1 MKNLTKM
8 FVAVAVLLTSFAC
21 TTDVTKDLGVVAEG
35 QTTLTLSLEESRTQL
50 GVKAGEVYPLYWSDG
65 DKISVNGVESNA
77 LSVSGNSATA
87 TFTIPGNLTAPYCIA
102 YPAAAEGKVLFADEQ
117 SYTEGTFSN
126 GASTMYGYS
135 EEGVGAQLNHLTSV
149 LKIGV
154 TGSKT
159 LSLAQIS
166 NVDRTPIA
174 GAFDIDFAKGEVSAT
189 ATSKEVISYSFGE
202 GVELSKEPTYM
213 HIAVPA
219 GKYEELYVTLYDTDG
234 GVMYATVKAGD
245 KKPLTAGAVREF
257 SNNIAYDANAS
268 VFVIKDKESLK
279 KFAAEAATSE
289 KNALFVADVD
299 MTGETWT
306 PIEGYTGTIL
316 GNGYAIK
323 GMTAPLFGTTSA
335 SIKGLHL
342 TEVNIY
348 ETVNPNVAPFAR
360 YLQATDTLAPMIE
373 HCSASGKITVDCQE
387 YVYQSFSAYSEFA
400 VAGIVGFL
408 RGGGVSNCVSRVD
421 IDIKQF
427 VAKSNKTSISPAVGG
442 VVGGANYWT
451 RTDKSIA
458 YSPLSY
464 CVNYGNITVAN
475 GSDNGTTGY
484 ISMHLGGCLGV
495 QFNKNWTT
503 LTELTNYGDITID
516 ADFNSTTLDV
526 AGVIGYCYTTT
537 ATKLYNHGNITW
549 NSGLLYGLRIGGVC
563 GYIPDSGIASHLYNE
578 GDILFKEG
586 VKITGSLYLGGIVGY
601 HKGDANGVLA
611 ECVNDGDITIDAD
624 MSNDSV
630 DAYFRIGGVVS
641 WSQCKGDNLTN
652 NGDINISSRLFNKES
667 ESHRLCI
674 AGIVGYN
681 TVVGCTNTKNTGDI
695 TFTGKVDT
703 AEGADITAVRL
714 NIGGIH
720 GYSTYGGS
728 NAYNEGN
735 ITVDGCTFAG
745 QLRVGGLFGHSTG
758 QLTTGGNSGNVTVKG
773 TTTINDLTQF
783 AGIAGYL
790 AGGTDIYNSGN
801 ITIGENVTVKGTA
814 AVAGGVGYNNSS
826 ALNGFVNT
834 GAVNIQG
841 TFASRLAASGCV
853 GNPNVGI
860 LNNTNKGAIT
870 VNAAMNGGAGIGG
883 VIGYQQVDK
892 TGVNK
897 VLTNEAPISISG
909 TTGAN
914 SWIGGVIGNINMSN
928 GQTTF
933 ENKATGVITVNLHTA
948 TNTSTYIG
956 GVAGLIQDSSTAT
969 YNYAP
974 MNISGW
980 YSVLYVGGAVAASNN
995 YDRTEAKN
1003 YGDITIS
1010 VDTGGGMWAGG
1021 LCAGG
1026 EYGKTWS
1033 NSANYGDITVTADSK
1048 IGKGCYVGGIYGK
1061 CDSSVDYLVFDGC
1074 SNEGNIIV
1082 SGTSGIDTTGAWD
1095 LRIGGLAGDIRPE
1108 NPSKADYTTITNG
1121 FVNKGTIT
1129 YNGSHTGSAMI
1140 GGVTGELTYWDAT
1153 KWTGELVNEGDIT
1166 CTGTATLDS
1175 YVGGVVGSTTVP
1187 FANGVAYCTINAQ
1200 GYKGVGMVTGVARI
1214 PDVVEGETTTLGVR
1228 AINCKLGGTITGE
1241 YNIEDE
1247 EYKIITLDA
1256 SNYFNFIYGS
1266 GESTDWAGTE
1276 DYDGCTLLE
1285 AKPSTIT
1292 PAE

>member
-1 MKNLTKM
+1 MKNLTRI
-8 FVAVAVLLTSFAC
+8 FFAIAALVAVSC
-21 TTDVTKDLGVVAEG
+21 TTDATEDLAANFEG
-35 QTTLTLSLEESRTQL
+35 GGKTTITLSLESSRTQL
-50 GVKAGEVYPLYWSDG
+50 GEAVNGLYPVAWSANDA
-65 DKISVNGVESNA
+65 ISVNGIKSTSIAIDSNA
-77 LSVSGNSATA
+77 SVASFSFSGVLNY
-87 TFTIPGNLTAPYCIA
+87 PYAVA
-102 YPAAAEGKVLFADEQ
+102 YPAAGEGKVLFADQQ
-117 SYTEGTFSN
+117 SYTEGTFTN
-126 GASTMYGYS
+126 GAATMYGYA
-135 EEGVGAQLNHLTSV
+135 EAEGSLSLKHLTGV

-159 LSLAQIS
+159 LSYAQIS
-166 NVDRTPIA
+166 TVDRAAIA
-174 GAFDIDFAKGEVSAT
+174 GEFALDFASGEIEAT
-189 ATSKEVISYSFGE
+189 ATSKGVINYSFGE
-202 GVELSKEPTYM
+202 GVQLSSTPTYL
-213 HIAVPA
+213 HVAVPA
-219 GKYEELYVTLYDTDG
+219 GKYEELYVTLYDNEG
-234 GVMYATVKAGD
+234 GVMYATVKAND
-245 KKPLTAGAVREF
+245 EKPLAAGAVREF
-257 SNNIAYDANAS
+257 SNNIAYKANAS

-279 KFAAEAATSE
+279 AFAAEAATSE

-360 YLQATDTLAPMIE
+360 YLQATDTLAPMVE

-387 YVYQSFSAYSEFA
+387 YVYQSFSSYSEFA
-400 VAGIVGFL
+400 VAGVVGFL

-427 VAKSNKTSISPAVGG
+427 VAKSNTSSISPAVGG

-624 MSNDSV
+624 MANDSV
-630 DAYFRIGGVVS
+630 DAYFRIGGVMS

-703 AEGADITAVRL
+703 ADDATIAEVRL

-758 QLTTGGNSGNVTVKG
+758 KLTTGGNSGNVTIKG
-773 TTTINDLTQF
+773 TTTVNDLIQF

-790 AGGTDIYNSGN
+790 AGGTGISNSGN
-801 ITIGENVTVKGTA
+801 VTIESSVTVKGTA
-814 AVAGGVGYNNSS
+814 AVAGGVGYNNSN
-826 ALNGFVNT
+826 ALDGFVNT

-841 TFASRLAASGCV
+841 TYADRLSAAGCV
-853 GNPNVGI
+853 AAPAKPV
-860 LNNTNKGAIT
+860 LNNTNKGAVT
-870 VNAAMNGGAGIGG
+870 VNATMNGGAGIGG
-883 VIGYQQVDK
+883 VIGYLQTDK
-892 TGVNK
+892 AGVNK
-897 VLTNEAPISISG
+897 YLTNEAPISVSG

-928 GQTTF
+928 GQTDF
-933 ENKATGVITVNLHTA
+933 VNKETGVITVDIHTA
-948 TNTSTYIG
+948 TNTNTSIG
-956 GVAGLIQDSSTAT
+956 GVAGLIQDSSTST

-980 YSVLYVGGAVAASNN
+980 YSLLYVGGAVAAGNN
-995 YDRTEAKN
+995 YDRTDAKN

-1010 VDTGGGMWAGG
+1010 VETGGGMWAGG

-1033 NSANYGDITVTADSK
+1033 SSANYGDITVTADSK

-1082 SGTSGIDTTGAWD
+1082 SGTSGIDTTSAWD
-1095 LRIGGLAGDIRPE
+1095 LRIGGLAGDIRPV
-1108 NPSKADYTTITNG
+1108 NPSNADYTTITNG

-1140 GGVTGELTYWDAT
+1140 GGVTGELTYWDAA

-1200 GYKGVGMVTGVARI
+1200 GYKGVGMVTGTSRS
-1214 PDVVEGETTTLGVR
+1214 ETTT
-1228 AINCKLGGTITGE
+1228 ATNCKVGGTITGE

-1256 SNYFNFIYGS
+1256 SNYFKYIYGS

-1276 DYDGCTLLE
+1276 NYDGCTLLE

>member
-1 MKNLTKM
+1 MKNLTKI
-8 FVAVAVLLTSFAC
+8 FFAVAALVAFSC
-21 TTDVTKDLGVVAEG
+21 TTDATEDLGIQVNGAG
-35 QTTLTLSLEESRTQL
+35 KTTITLSLEESRTLL
-50 GVKAGEVYPLYWSDG
+50 GEAVNGLYPVTWSAEDA
-65 DKISVNGVESNA
+65 ISVNGVKST
-77 LSVSGNSATA
+77 SISGANSAVA
-87 TFTIPGNLTAPYCIA
+87 TFSFDGVLSYPYAVA
-102 YPAAAEGKVLFADEQ
+102 YPAAGDGKVLFADQQ
-117 SYTEGTFSN
+117 SYAEGTFAN
-126 GASTMYGYS
+126 GAATMYGYA
-135 EEGVGAQLNHLTSV
+135 EAEGALTLQHLTGV

-154 TGSKT
+154 TGEKT
-159 LSLAQIS
+159 LAYAQIS
-166 NVDRTPIA
+166 NVDRAPIA
-174 GAFDIDFAKGEVSAT
+174 GEFALNFANGEVSPT
-189 ATSKEVISYSFGE
+189 STSKGVISYSFGD
-202 GVELSKEPTYM
+202 GVQLSSEPTYL
-213 HIAVPA
+213 HVAVPA
-219 GKYEELYVTLYDTDG
+219 GVYGELYVTLYDTEG
-234 GVMYATVKAGD
+234 GVMYATVKAND
-245 KKPLTAGAVREF
+245 EKPLTAGNVREF
-257 SNNIAYDANAS
+257 SNNIAYAPKSD
-268 VFVIKDKESLK
+268 VFVIKDVETLK
-279 KFAAEAATSE
+279 AFAAAAPTLT
-289 KNALFVADVD
+289 KDALFVADID
-299 MTGETWT
+299 MTGEAWT
-306 PIEGYTGTIL
+306 PIEGYEGTVN

-360 YLQATDTLAPMIE
+360 YMQATDTLAPMIE

-408 RGGGVSNCVSRVD
+408 RGAGASNCVSRVD

-427 VAKSNKTSISPAVGG
+427 IAKSNTTSISPAVGG

-475 GSDNGTTGY
+475 GSENGTTGY

-624 MSNDSV
+624 MANDSV

-720 GYSTYGGS
+720 GYTTYAGS
-728 NAYNEGN
+728 NVYNEGN
-735 ITVDGCTFAG
+735 ITVDGCTLAG

-758 QLTTGGNSGNVTVKG
+758 KLTTGSNSGNVTIKG
-773 TTTINDLTQF
+773 TTTVNDLIQF
-783 AGIAGYL
+783 GGIAGYL
-790 AGGTDIYNSGN
+790 AGGTGISNSGDV
-801 ITIGENVTVKGTA
+801 TIGENTTVKGTA
-814 AVAGGVGYNNSS
+814 DIAGGVGYNNNN
-826 ALNGFVNT
+826 ALDGFVNT
-834 GAVNIQG
+834 GKINIQG
-841 TFASRLAASGCV
+841 TYGGRFMLGGCV
-853 GNPNVGI
+853 GTPNVGI

-883 VIGYQQVDK
+883 LIGYQQTDK
-892 TGVNK
+892 SGINK
-897 VLTNEAPISISG
+897 VLTNEAPISVSG

-928 GQTTF
+928 GQTDF
-933 ENKATGVITVNLHTA
+933 VNKETGVITINLHTA
-948 TNTSTYIG
+948 TNTNTSIG

-980 YSVLYVGGAVAASNN
+980 YSVLYVGGSVAAGNN
-995 YDRTEAKN
+995 YNRTDAKN

-1010 VDTGGGMWAGG
+1010 VETGGGMWAGG

-1026 EYGKTWS
+1026 EYGKIWS
-1033 NSANYGDITVTADSK
+1033 NSTNYGDITVTADSK

-1061 CDSSVDYLVFDGC
+1061 CDSSVDYLAFDGC

-1108 NPSKADYTTITNG
+1108 NPSNADYTTITNG

-1140 GGVTGELTYWDAT
+1140 GGVTGELTYWDAE
-1153 KWTGELVNEGDIT
+1153 KWTGSLVNEGDVIY
-1166 CTGTATLDS
+1166 TGTATGDS
-1175 YVGGVVGSTTVP
+1175 YVGGIVGSTTVS
-1187 FANGVAYCTINAQ
+1187 FANGEAHCTVNGQ
-1200 GYKGVGMVTGVARI
+1200 GCTGVGMITGTSRS
-1214 PDVVEGETTTLGVR
+1214 ETVK
-1228 AINCKLGGTITGE
+1228 ASNCKVGGVLVGA

-1247 EYKIITLDA
+1247 IYSTVTLDS
-1256 SNYFNFIYGS
+1256 SNYFKYIYGS
-1266 GESTDWAGTE
+1266 GESTDWGEST
-1276 DYDGCTLLE
+1276 DYDGCTFLE